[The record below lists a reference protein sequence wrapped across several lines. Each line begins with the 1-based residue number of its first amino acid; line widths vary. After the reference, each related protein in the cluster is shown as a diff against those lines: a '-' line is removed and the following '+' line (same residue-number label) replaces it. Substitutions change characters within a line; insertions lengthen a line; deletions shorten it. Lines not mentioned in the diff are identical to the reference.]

1 MLLRMSV
8 LVVVISLILV
18 TVTSCFE
25 VVAPVIKTV
34 GKSHVSLFYI
44 SYFIK

>member
-1 MLLRMSV
+1 MSV
-8 LVVVISLILV
+8 PVVVISLILV

-34 GKSHVSLFYI
+34 GKFHVSLLYI